1 MMTFLKIL
9 DLGMNQLLGPIPPE
23 IGNFNKSS
31 ENVKGIGLVICLK
44 LGCVGFSELINFC
57 CCRNIQSNELIGLIP
72 LALSNLNHLLELR
85 LDRNRLQGS
94 VPATSNPNFS
104 SDIRGK

>member
-1 MMTFLKIL
+1 M
-9 DLGMNQLLGPIPPE
+9 
-23 IGNFNKSS
+23 
-31 ENVKGIGLVICLK
+31 ICLK

-57 CCRNIQSNELIGLIP
+57 YCRNLQSNELIGLIP

-94 VPATSNPNFS
+94 VPATSNPDFS